1 MQDSEVS
8 LANTAQATMKLRFK
22 GEDCALGG
30 TSKGFSLQ
38 VDDNCDWCQ
47 LQEAISRQCPYLERF
62 SLSLNKRVSSFIF
75 CAQTMMPEVHHSCRH
90 LFPCRTPCRPRY
102 HLNKDLCPCR
112 TPCRPM
118 VQKR

>member
-1 MQDSEVS
+1 MQDSQVS

-47 LQEAISRQCPYLERF
+47 LQEAISRQCPYLESF
-62 SLSLNKRVSSFIF
+62 SPVAEQEGEQLHLL
-75 CAQTMMPEVHHSCRH
+75 CA
-90 LFPCRTPCRPRY
+90 
-102 HLNKDLCPCR
+102 NDDA
-112 TPCRPM
+112 
-118 VQKR
+118 